1 MPSILPW
8 KLVYGL
14 LIEVQY
20 HFVFAPSLGVSY
32 FTVILVVEP
41 WLLNQACISRTSKF
55 RQGFCLFR
63 KGWPLPIQNNPKVG
77 EFSVKSI
84 SSFYN
89 FTQKLC
95 VWGQDIVLKVCFI
108 EVPLISPSLPKE
120 HECSRLVYLKSFG
133 CLWTLGPYVDPLPNI
148 QKSRGSESATIIV
161 SHRHIL
167 GAIWRMPVAS
177 ADLGLFLGIPC
188 WSKRLKTL
196 LVGDSLVFF
205 IVSVELNFNHWENER
220 FCDVT
225 FPSTNLYHFW
235 LIVVFR
241 RKATCH

>member
-148 QKSRGSESATIIV
+148 QKSRGGKCNHHCE
-161 SHRHIL
+161 
-167 GAIWRMPVAS
+167 P
-177 ADLGLFLGIPC
+177 LGIYLG
-188 WSKRLKTL
+188 SYLKDASCKCRFLTL
-196 LVGDSLVFF
+196 LRDPLLVKKAENLSGGWFARF
-205 IVSVELNFNHWENER
+205 LHCFCWTQFQPLGKRTVLWRYFSFYQLVSFL
-220 FCDVT
+220 
-225 FPSTNLYHFW
+225 TNCR
-235 LIVVFR
+235 V
-241 RKATCH
+241 